1 MKPEIWFQQFERVAP
16 PDREVLAHGSG
27 NPSVVAVENFAH
39 QFLMSTRQI
48 VR

>member
-1 MKPEIWFQQFERVAP
+1 MKLEMWFQQFERVAL
-16 PDREVLAHGSG
+16 PDREVLAHGIG

-39 QFLMSTRQI
+39 QFLMPAWQI